1 MIFYFDRDCGLCER
15 AAGWLRRLA
24 AVRTV
29 PASPGEPDLPE
40 PVRSGIGTEAY
51 CLRGGRFYRGHE
63 AIGAAL
69 RFGGRRAPVRLIG
82 AVLFFPPLRPVFA
95 RAYRLVADN
104 RAAIGARL
112 GLGACRV

>member
-15 AAGWLRRLA
+15 AAGWLRRA
-24 AVRTV
+24 SAVSTV
-29 PASPGEPDLPE
+29 PASLGQEELPE

-63 AIGAAL
+63 SIGAAL
-69 RFGGRRAPVRLIG
+69 RFGGRWAPVRLVG
-82 AVLFFPPLRPVFA
+82 AALLFPPLRPVFS
-95 RAYRLVADN
+95 RVYRLVADN

-112 GLGACRV
+112 GFGACRI